1 MVQNETVLRS
11 IGVIARA
18 LDSIANIEF
27 KQFDLTRGQYLYL
40 VRVCENPGIIQERL
54 IEMIK
59 VDRTS
64 ATRVIQKLE
73 KNGFITRKP
82 DAVNKKIKHIFPTDK
97 GQTIYPQIKREN
109 DYSTTVALQGFSE
122 AEKQQA
128 EQLLAR
134 MSANVSA
141 DWNAVK
147 KGQTRDY

>member
-1 MVQNETVLRS
+1 MADENALRS

-40 VRVCENPGIIQERL
+40 VRVCEHPGIIQERL

-64 ATRVIQKLE
+64 ASRVIQKLE
-73 KNGFITRKP
+73 KNGFIMRQA

-97 GQTIYPQIKREN
+97 GQRIYPQIKREN
-109 DYSTTVALQGFSE
+109 DYSTTVALQGLSS
-122 AEKQQA
+122 AQIKTVT
-128 EQLLAR
+128 QLLTK

-141 DWNAVK
+141 DWEGVK
-147 KGQTRDY
+147 KGQPRQY

>member
-1 MVQNETVLRS
+1 MADENVLRS

-40 VRVCENPGIIQERL
+40 VRVCEHPGIIQERL

-64 ATRVIQKLE
+64 ASRVIKKLE
-73 KNGFITRKP
+73 KNGFIMRQA
-82 DAVNKKIKHIFPTDK
+82 DEVNKKIKHIFPTDK
-97 GQTIYPQIKREN
+97 GQRIYPQIKREN
-109 DYSTTVALQGFSE
+109 DYSTTVALQGLSS
-122 AEKQQA
+122 AQIKTVT
-128 EQLLAR
+128 QLLTK

-141 DWNAVK
+141 DWEGVK
-147 KGQTRDY
+147 KGQPRQY

>member
-1 MVQNETVLRS
+1 MADENVLRS

-40 VRVCENPGIIQERL
+40 VRVCEHPGIIQERL

-64 ATRVIQKLE
+64 ASRVIQKLE
-73 KNGFITRKP
+73 KNGFIMRQA

-97 GQTIYPQIKREN
+97 GQRIYPQIKREN
-109 DYSTTVALQGFSE
+109 DYSTTVALQGLSS
-122 AEKQQA
+122 AQIKTVT
-128 EQLLAR
+128 QLLTK

-141 DWNAVK
+141 DWEGVK
-147 KGQTRDY
+147 KGQPRQY